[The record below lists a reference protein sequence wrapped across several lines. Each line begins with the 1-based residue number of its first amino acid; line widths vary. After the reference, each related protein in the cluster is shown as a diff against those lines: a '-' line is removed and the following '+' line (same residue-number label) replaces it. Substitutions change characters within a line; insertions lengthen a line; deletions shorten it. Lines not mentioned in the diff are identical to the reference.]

1 MGDPTMNRA
10 WRAVVS
16 SPLWTRHVRVA
27 REILFVLAALF
38 GLSTTPACMA
48 QQVPDSSF
56 DVSVASPAFVKR
68 HPHVVLDEAHHN
80 FHTAAG
86 RYLPFAKLLRND
98 GCQVLAG
105 REPFSEKSLQDV
117 NVLVIANALGHEDM
131 DDSAA
136 SNAAFTPAEC
146 AAVRTWVERGGSL
159 LLIADHA
166 PMGAAARSLGE
177 AFGVDMRNGYTVD
190 TVQAFERSP
199 TRILFEEGHG
209 LAADHPIVK
218 GSAPEERVRRVVS
231 FTGQSLAGPPAATKL
246 LRLSDKAEDLLVGL
260 GQAGPDVPA
269 EKRRSAAGRS
279 QGLAFTHGKGRVVV
293 LGEAAMMTAQLAGS
307 GRTPMGMN
315 AKGSDDRQFV
325 LNVVRWLGR
334 ALD

>member
-1 MGDPTMNRA
+1 MPRLA
-10 WRAVVS
+10 F
-16 SPLWTRHVRVA
+16 
-27 REILFVLAALF
+27 LFALSALF
-38 GLSTTPACMA
+38 ALSEVPATQA
-48 QQVPDSSF
+48 QQVPDTSF

-68 HPHVVLDEAHHN
+68 HPRVVLDEAHHN
-80 FHTAAG
+80 FHTATG
-86 RYLPFAKLLRND
+86 RYLPFAELLRHD
-98 GCQVLAG
+98 GCQVVAG
-105 REPFSEKSLQDV
+105 REPFSEKSLQGV

-136 SNAAFTPAEC
+136 ANAAFTPAEC

-177 AFGVDMRNGYTVD
+177 AFGVDMSNGYTVD
-190 TVQAFERSP
+190 TVQAVERNP
-199 TRILFEEGHG
+199 TRIAFEEGRG
-209 LAADHPIVK
+209 LAEDHPIVR
-218 GSAPEERVRRVVS
+218 GRAPEERVHRVVS
-231 FTGQSLAGPPAATKL
+231 FTGQSLAGPAAATKL
-246 LRLSDKAEDLLVGL
+246 LRLSDQSEDLLVGL
-260 GQAGPDVPA
+260 GQASPDVPA

-279 QGLAFTHGKGRVVV
+279 QGLALTHGKGRVVV
-293 LGEAAMMTAQLAGS
+293 LGEAAMMTAQLAGPT
-307 GRTPMGMN
+307 RTPMGMN